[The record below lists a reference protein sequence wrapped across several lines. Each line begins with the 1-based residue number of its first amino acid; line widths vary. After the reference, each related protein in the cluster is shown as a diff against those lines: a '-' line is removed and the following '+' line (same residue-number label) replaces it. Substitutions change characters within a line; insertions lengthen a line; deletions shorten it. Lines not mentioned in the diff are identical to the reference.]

1 MQCQIRLATDED
13 AVAINRVIIAALRES
28 NSKDYPA
35 DVIAAV
41 ERGFTV
47 QAIRSL
53 MTQRQVYVGTVGLS
67 VIATASLDDDVVRS
81 VFVDPK
87 HQRIGIGRQLMAV
100 IRSRAAS
107 AGVDVLRVPSSIT
120 AQDFYASLG
129 FVAIRDEFHGAE
141 RTVIM
146 QLQLRK

>member
-81 VFVDPK
+81 VFVEPK

>member
-100 IRSRAAS
+100 IRSSAAS

>member
-81 VFVDPK
+81 VFVEPK

-100 IRSRAAS
+100 IQSSAAS

-146 QLQLRK
+146 QLQLGK

>member
-67 VIATASLDDDVVRS
+67 IIATASLDDDVVRS
-81 VFVDPK
+81 VFVEPK